1 MSALIIT
8 KDNFETEV
16 MNSEA
21 PVLLD
26 FWSPRCGPC
35 QMVLPLI
42 DELAGEVK
50 GAKIG
55 KVNVDEQPEL
65 ARTFRVMSIP
75 MLTVVK
81 GGQVVKSAVG
91 ARSKADIRQMITEFI
106 A

>member
-8 KDNFETEV
+8 KENFEKEV
-16 MNSEA
+16 MQSET
-21 PVLLD
+21 PVLMD

-50 GAKIG
+50 GAKVG

-65 ARTFRVMSIP
+65 ARAFRVMSIP
-75 MLTVVK
+75 MLMVVK
-81 GGQVVKSAVG
+81 DGKVVKTAVG
-91 ARSKADIRQMITEFI
+91 ARPKADLQEMITEFI

>member
-8 KDNFETEV
+8 KDNFEKEV
-16 MNSEA
+16 LQSET

-65 ARTFRVMSIP
+65 ARAFQVMSIP

-81 GGQVVKSAVG
+81 GGKVVKTAVG
-91 ARSKADIRQMITEFI
+91 ARPKADLQKMITEFI

>member
-1 MSALIIT
+1 MSALNIT
-8 KDNFETEV
+8 KENFETEV
-16 MNSEA
+16 MQSEE

-35 QMVLPLI
+35 QMVLPWI
-42 DELAGEVK
+42 DELAVEVE

-65 ARTFRVMSIP
+65 ARAFRVMSIP
-75 MLTVVK
+75 MLAVVK
-81 GGQVVKSAVG
+81 DGKVVKSEIG
-91 ARSKADIRQMITEFI
+91 ARPKEDIRSMLDDVI

>member
-8 KDNFETEV
+8 KENFEKEV
-16 MNSEA
+16 MQSET
-21 PVLLD
+21 PVLMD

-42 DELAGEVK
+42 DELAGEIK

-65 ARTFRVMSIP
+65 ARAFQVMSIP

-81 GGQVVKSAVG
+81 GGKVVKAAVG
-91 ARSKADIRQMITEFI
+91 ARPKAAIQEMISEFI